1 MTIRYPYLLVVYH
14 FVMKLSHAAL
24 ALALSSSLV
33 LSACTDADDTQGT
46 DPVSSSTGAGGSAD
60 ATPTTGGA
68 GDGATS
74 TGDAATATGDAAT
87 STDDG
92 TITAPPAGAA
102 VISVE
107 DAEAVAARLMRT
119 AADSQVG
126 DVDEAAELNEKAFVG
141 SELKAAVAA
150 TTLREAGLRPVID
163 YAPNGSNVLAISRED
178 GESPAFMVVQSV
190 PESGLPEL
198 HLMVS
203 EDDGENWKIGWSAPM
218 LPGTKVGTFDSRSE
232 GSTVL
237 RDTRGDLSNYPSGV
251 VDKLFEILDYPF
263 AEERPDFRTNDYGPQ
278 VRKAMQAQAASVGEQ
293 ATMTSTHSLRSGTLR
308 TIELA
313 DGSAIMFPV
322 LERTSNFDVKDGMIL
337 KPPTAFTHLTG
348 DDTITE
354 SAKMSTLVFLAVHIR
369 TDGGAPEVIAA
380 REQVVSA
387 SGR

>member
-1 MTIRYPYLLVVYH
+1 
-14 FVMKLSHAAL
+14 MKLSHAAL

-33 LSACTDADDTQGT
+33 LSACTDADDPEGT
-46 DPVSSSTGAGGSAD
+46 EAASSTTAAGGSEDSAS
-60 ATPTTGGA
+60 ATGGA
-68 GDGATS
+68 GDGAVS

-92 TITAPPAGAA
+92 AITAPAAGAG

-107 DAEAVAARLMRT
+107 EAETVAAQLMRT
-119 AADSQVG
+119 AANSQVV
-126 DVDEAAELNEKAFVG
+126 DVEEAAALNEKAFVG
-141 SELKAAVAA
+141 SELKAATAA
-150 TTLREAGLRPVID
+150 TTLREAGLSPVID
-163 YAPNGSNVLAISRED
+163 YAPTGSNVLAISRED

-203 EDDGENWKIGWSAPM
+203 EDDGANWKIGWSAPM
-218 LPGTKVGTFDSRSE
+218 LAGTKVGTFDSRSE

-263 AEERPDFRTNDYGPQ
+263 SEERPDFKTNDYGPQ
-278 VRKAMQAQAASVGEQ
+278 VRKATEAQAASVSEQ
-293 ATMTSTHSLRSGTLR
+293 ATMTSTHSLRTGTLR

-322 LERTSNFDVKDGMIL
+322 LERTSIFDVKDGMIL
-337 KPPTAFTHLTG
+337 KPPTAFIHLTG
-348 DDTITE
+348 DDTITD
-354 SAKMSTLVFLAVHIR
+354 SAKMTSLVFLAVHIR